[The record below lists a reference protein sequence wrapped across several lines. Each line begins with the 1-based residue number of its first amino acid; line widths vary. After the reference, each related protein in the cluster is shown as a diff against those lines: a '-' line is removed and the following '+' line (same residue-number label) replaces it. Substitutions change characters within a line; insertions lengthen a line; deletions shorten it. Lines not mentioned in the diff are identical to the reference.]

1 MSQDL
6 QEFLIHSSDLWL
18 VTSLSFPNII
28 PIAVI
33 SGIDQSFSAVDWCR
47 II

>member
-1 MSQDL
+1 MCQDL

-28 PIAVI
+28 PVAVI
-33 SGIDQSFSAVDWCR
+33 SDIDLSFSVVDWCR
-47 II
+47 TI